1 MIHIQGNKTK
11 LEGKATDLL
20 VEATLALTGAV
31 LVGLESLQDN
41 GVPDEELES
50 AMNDLVKVAE
60 VNAKEVVR
68 EYLKER
74 KEEPCE
80 EEEKSDVPGGVPE
93 L

>member
-1 MIHIQGNKTK
+1 MIHIQGNETE

-20 VEATLALTGAV
+20 AEATLALTGAV

-50 AMNDLVKVAE
+50 AMNALVKVAE
-60 VNAKEVVR
+60 VNAKGIVR
-68 EYLKER
+68 EYLKEH

-80 EEEKSDVPGGVPE
+80 EEEKSDVPK

>member
-1 MIHIQGNKTK
+1 MIHIQGNETK

-20 VEATLALTGAV
+20 VEATLALAGAV

-50 AMNDLVKVAE
+50 AMNDLIAVAE
-60 VNAKEVVR
+60 VNAKGIVR
-68 EYLKER
+68 GYLKEH

-80 EEEKSDVPGGVPE
+80 EEEKSDVPE

>member
-1 MIHIQGNKTK
+1 MIHIQDNETK

-20 VEATLALTGAV
+20 VEATLALAGAM

-50 AMNDLVKVAE
+50 AMNDLIAVAE

-68 EYLKER
+68 EYLKKR

-80 EEEKSDVPGGVPE
+80 EEEKSDVPE